1 MRMVWMLCREFR
13 SDCLQDP
20 RNVIWDPVPFKWFKA
35 VESFRRI
42 NSLMGGSNLQISLVV
57 LRRKHVDVGGLYDR
71 PAVGPQV
78 CNALLLVQGKDEL
91 GQLELQGRFKNRV
104 KQCKA
109 INFDPTKYHQVLVY
123 YLYITYILLIY
134 YLYIYITYIIMYIY
148 IISRFI

>member
-1 MRMVWMLCREFR
+1 MV
-13 SDCLQDP
+13 
-20 RNVIWDPVPFKWFKA
+20 
-35 VESFRRI
+35 
-42 NSLMGGSNLQISLVV
+42 GSNLQISLVV

-91 GQLELQGRFKNRV
+91 GQLELQGRVQSYQLRS
-104 KQCKA
+104 
-109 INFDPTKYHQVLVY
+109 HQVSPSTCILLIY

-134 YLYIYITYIIMYIY
+134 YLYITYILLIYYLYITYILLIYYLYNHVY

>member
-1 MRMVWMLCREFR
+1 
-13 SDCLQDP
+13 
-20 RNVIWDPVPFKWFKA
+20 
-35 VESFRRI
+35 
-42 NSLMGGSNLQISLVV
+42 MGGSNLQISLVV

-123 YLYITYILLIY
+123 YLYITYILLI
-134 YLYIYITYIIMYIY
+134 LLIY
-148 IISRFI
+148 